1 MQNQCQLIREN
12 VMSNFYGAISFQ
24 PTSQQIAQREEKIKE
39 AIAYLGDKYLLANNI
54 QKLKEFK

>member
-1 MQNQCQLIREN
+1 
-12 VMSNFYGAISFQ
+12 MSNFYGAISFQ

-39 AIAYLGDKYLLANNI
+39 AITYLGDKYLLANNI